1 VAADPDLPAFA
12 RGLLG
17 HWRLTGWTGET
28 EAGERVEPGG
38 RDPSGDL
45 IYLPT
50 GRMAVQI
57 AHGGRER
64 FGSRDL
70 EAGDESRRAA
80 AYGTYIA
87 YAGTF
92 SVPEPGTVVHH
103 VAQALHPDQ
112 PGMDKRRAYELEG
125 DSLRLWTQ
133 PVAVAGEMASSE
145 LLWTRRNQF

>member
-1 VAADPDLPAFA
+1 MAAPDFPAFA
-12 RGLLG
+12 RDLIG
-17 HWRLTGWTGET
+17 HWRLAGWTGET
-28 EAGERVEPGG
+28 DDGERVEPGG
-38 RDPSGDL
+38 GDPSGDL

-57 AHGGRER
+57 AHGGREG

-70 EAGDESRRAA
+70 EAGDESGRAD

-112 PGMDKRRAYELEG
+112 AGMDKRRAYELDG
-125 DSLRLWTQ
+125 DDLRLWTQ
-133 PVAVAGEMASSE
+133 PVAVAGAMASSE
-145 LLWTRRNQF
+145 LHWKRRSRF